1 MMASACSPV
10 IVGAVV
16 SVVSSPGAAIAV
28 GAPMP
33 ATKLPATTPQ
43 ARAPIRRR
51 RQFCDVID
59 PPVRWLKSIVLPICA
74 ASLTARRTPG
84 TNSVFGVEDLGA
96 DRGCQSLVFTGIRIQ
111 VPGVTGCLRNA
122 HRAQRA
128 DQRSIGRAERHF
140 GHHVDD
146 VRGRAD

>member
-1 MMASACSPV
+1 MASACSPV
-10 IVGAVV
+10 IFGAAV
-16 SVVSSPGAAIAV
+16 SVVSSPGAAIAA
-28 GAPMP
+28 GAPIP
-33 ATKLPATTPQ
+33 AKRLPATTPQ

-59 PPVRWLKSIVLPICA
+59 PPVRWLKSIVLPVCA

-96 DRGCQSLVFTGIRIQ
+96 GRGRQSFVLIGIRMQ
-111 VPGVTGCLRNA
+111 VPGVTRCLRDA

-128 DQRSIGRAERHF
+128 DQPSVGRAERHF
-140 GHHVDD
+140 
-146 VRGRAD
+146 